1 MGVFPPLFAIPG
13 AAAGLIVGIVVA
25 IIDTAEA
32 QPRVDIGARSE
43 LWRPHYGDHE
53 EGRFPKGPRRRSPPE
68 RSGLEIPHQGIR
80 SVKCVG
86 T

>member
-1 MGVFPPLFAIPG
+1 
-13 AAAGLIVGIVVA
+13 
-25 IIDTAEA
+25 
-32 QPRVDIGARSE
+32 